1 MAAAVLNRLR
11 ARFDALTAAPS
22 PLVAVEVAAGRVV
35 AARASAPGGGPA
47 RCALQPLPD
56 GAVVPS
62 AVHANL
68 HLRDAVAA
76 ALRTALGALD
86 AAGDEISLLVP
97 DLTARIAVLDF
108 DALPGRRE
116 EIEAVARF
124 RLRKSLPFPEA
135 QAVISCQVLSPT
147 RLLVALADRAR
158 LDEYEDCLEAAGAR
172 ASVVLPSG
180 LAALASHAVL
190 DHGGLLLRAEPG
202 CLTTAFCWQ
211 GRVEFYRVLELNG
224 APAFEDVF
232 PSVAY
237 FRDRVEREPGHENAP
252 WLLYAAGLDAALL
265 ARLREEA
272 PWAELRSPEPPAV
285 PAAGAHVPAAGELL
299 AVTGALRGRFS

>member
-1 MAAAVLNRLR
+1 V
-11 ARFDALTAAPS
+11 T
-22 PLVAVEVAAGRVV
+22 
-35 AARASAPGGGPA
+35 
-47 RCALQPLPD
+47 
-56 GAVVPS
+56 PS
-62 AVHANL
+62 AVLANL
-68 HLRDAVAA
+68 QQPEVVVV
-76 ALRTALGALD
+76 ALRTALQALA
-86 AAGDEISLLVP
+86 AAGDEVSLLVP

-124 RLRKSLPFPEA
+124 RLRKSLPFAEA
-135 QAVISCQVLSPT
+135 QAVISCQVLSST

-172 ASVVLPSG
+172 ASLVLPSG

-211 GRVEFYRVLELNG
+211 GRVEFYRVLELSG
-224 APAFEDVF
+224 APVFDDVF

-237 FRDRVEREPGHENAP
+237 FRDRVEREAGHESGH
-252 WLLYAAGLDAALL
+252 WLLYSAGLEEGLN

-272 PWAELRSPEPPAV
+272 PWAEWRSPEPPSVA
-285 PAAGAHVPAAGELL
+285 AAGAAPTAGDML